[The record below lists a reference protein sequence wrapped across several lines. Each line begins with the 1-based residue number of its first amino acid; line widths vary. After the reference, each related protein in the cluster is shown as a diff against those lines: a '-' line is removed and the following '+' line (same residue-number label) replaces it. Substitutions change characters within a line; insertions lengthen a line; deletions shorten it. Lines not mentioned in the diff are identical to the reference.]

1 MGFIQNQKPLDT
13 GVKAQ
18 QQEDRNLPS
27 DIDLLALINKSAVI
41 SAIVCFAY
49 GCTEFFTQ
57 PSYINGLLTY
67 ALATIFLVAHI
78 LFRYQK
84 YEALKLAISLLVPV
98 WITFNNIC
106 VGGDFGQSACF
117 LCVST
122 VTYVLYQGQKTK
134 QMVLV
139 GLVLALFTLST
150 LYVKTHGPLF
160 DIIVQP
166 FDELVVVYVSVLWIY
181 SIFGQYDRVKQKL
194 IYDLEQKNQT
204 LMATQEELE
213 RFTNIAS
220 HDLKSPLRNIS
231 SFLSL
236 IERDIK
242 RGNTD
247 NLLGNLEFAK
257 KGAQQMHHLVQGIL
271 EISSVNQNAF
281 VTKDQFSLSQLL
293 EDAVNNLRLEIGEK
307 NAVVQYGELPDYHC
321 NNVEMTLL
329 FQNLV
334 QNGIKYNK
342 SPQPAI
348 TVTAEQTDGQ
358 LKLTFTDN
366 GIGIEPQFHSY
377 VFGHFKRLHSSQ
389 EYMGTGL
396 GLSLC
401 KKIVQKH
408 NGEIQLNSALGKGSQ
423 FVVLLPTNPE

>member
-1 MGFIQNQKPLDT
+1 
-13 GVKAQ
+13 
-18 QQEDRNLPS
+18 
-27 DIDLLALINKSAVI
+27 
-41 SAIVCFAY
+41 
-49 GCTEFFTQ
+49 
-57 PSYINGLLTY
+57 
-67 ALATIFLVAHI
+67 
-78 LFRYQK
+78 
-84 YEALKLAISLLVPV
+84 
-98 WITFNNIC
+98 
-106 VGGDFGQSACF
+106 
-117 LCVST
+117 
-122 VTYVLYQGQKTK
+122 
-134 QMVLV
+134 MVLV